1 MKLKAQMS
9 FSGVLGSAG
18 INQEFEVSDEI
29 GKRMLSDGY
38 PVAEVKPNGR
48 KPRKAESV
56 GDSD

>member
-1 MKLKAQMS
+1 MS